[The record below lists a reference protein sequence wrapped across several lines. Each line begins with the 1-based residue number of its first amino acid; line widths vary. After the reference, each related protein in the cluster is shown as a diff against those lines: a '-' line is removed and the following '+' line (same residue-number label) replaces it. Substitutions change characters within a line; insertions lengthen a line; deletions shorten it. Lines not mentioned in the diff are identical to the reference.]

1 MRLFIGADTA
11 GGLFGM
17 TGKFLLG
24 VVAFAWAGVASSVQ
38 AQDSSTNRVS
48 AETDW
53 SVFVEADPKACWA
66 VSTKTES
73 VNTRDGRVVAVRRG
87 EILLFVTYMP
97 DRGVDGQVSFTGGYP
112 FAPGSQ
118 VTVDIGSEKFVLNTD
133 SNTNP
138 EMAWAPSAEDD
149 AKLIAAMK
157 RGSDAVISARSAR
170 GTTTKDTFSLLG
182 FTAAAEEAQKRCE
195 G

>member
-1 MRLFIGADTA
+1 MA
-11 GGLFGM
+11 M
-17 TGKFLLG
+17 TGKITGGLAAFSLMGTLG
-24 VVAFAWAGVASSVQ
+24 AAVAQ
-38 AQDSSTNRVS
+38 ETSTNRVA

-53 SVFVEADPKACWA
+53 SVFVESDPTSCWA
-66 VSTKTES
+66 VSTFKES

-87 EILLFVTYMP
+87 EILLFVSYIP
-97 DRGVDGQVSFTGGYP
+97 SGGVDGQVSFTGGYP

-118 VTVDIGSEKFVLNTD
+118 VTVEVGETKFAMNTD
-133 SNTNP
+133 ANANP
-138 EMAWAPSAEDD
+138 EMAWAPNSEDD
-149 AKLIAAMK
+149 AMMIAAMK

-182 FTAAAEEAQKRCE
+182 FTAAADEAKKRCT